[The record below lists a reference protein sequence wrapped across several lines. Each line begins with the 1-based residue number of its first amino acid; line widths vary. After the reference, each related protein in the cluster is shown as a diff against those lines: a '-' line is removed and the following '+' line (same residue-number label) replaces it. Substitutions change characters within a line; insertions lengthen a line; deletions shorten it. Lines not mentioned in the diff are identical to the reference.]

1 MRLDLIVLHPAAPY
15 AAVVLGMFLC
25 LFLFV
30 SLKREL
36 RAAEE
41 RSRVKLAELEAGLQA
56 KAAVLDERWSE
67 LSQISG
73 LLVAPA
79 PLRSGM
85 NLTKRSQA
93 LQMFRRG
100 ESPKD
105 IASTLSLPRNEVDLL
120 IKVQRINAGATV
132 SSRPSGRVA

>member
-67 LSQISG
+67 LSQNCAG
-73 LLVAPA
+73 N
-79 PLRSGM
+79 RSKT
-85 NLTKRSQA
+85 NPQ
-93 LQMFRRG
+93 F
-100 ESPKD
+100 
-105 IASTLSLPRNEVDLL
+105 
-120 IKVQRINAGATV
+120 
-132 SSRPSGRVA
+132 PSI